1 MADHIERVIV
11 QGEVE
16 LNTGNA
22 TKQLDNLK
30 KPIKIE
36 LDLQSSKAI
45 AEAQKEIN
53 ALLRK
58 VNSMDFDGLKQSLT
72 KSIANGS
79 KDGIKEAERQ
89 AKLLSDAFN
98 KTLWKSKTKDG
109 KEISH
114 SFTSVLRDMRQEML
128 SINKTLKSFNEIIG
142 DRITLKIN
150 AGDLDNISSK
160 LLDAQK
166 SLSKYQDV
174 VKQIDSLSLSS
185 GISTQLS
192 DIDKLVNSLNA
203 NFGKLEKTI
212 HNINNLNVDKNTNK
226 QRKPAEKQNSIQ
238 NDEAEKQ
245 AKRIKQLKESYEKI
259 HELNR
264 KMSGYDLSGDKFKGA
279 NAYQRVLSDIEKVKS
294 ALKELNE
301 EMSKDSADIDLSK
314 IEKSMNDIEP
324 SVKKVDKAF
333 EQLNQT
339 VSQFEANKNANNSLN
354 WLDRNTK
361 AIKKYGDEIRRIAE
375 LQRTE
380 LSKGVQESLAKQMAS
395 IQSSAK
401 REGLVGKN
409 WTDSFKKSLGSLSQ
423 IFGSFS
429 LLNRADDIAHE
440 MIGTI
445 HEVDDALTDL
455 QMATNVSDKE
465 AQSLMETYS
474 QMGKELKATGVDVA
488 KSNTEWLKQGKSLKE
503 AETLTTDSI
512 ILSKVGDLSS
522 EESTKYL
529 TSAMKGFKVEA
540 KDALNIVDQ
549 LSAVDMA
556 SATDVGGLAEAMS
569 KTAVTAQ
576 DAGIEMQRL
585 IGYIAT
591 VGETTQADMGSV
603 GNAFKTIFTRM
614 SDIKA
619 GKFKLIDEDGTT
631 ETLSDV
637 EQTLSNVGIDL
648 RKTVTEYNDYGDVL
662 DNLASKWDNL
672 SQLQQ
677 NALAKA
683 FAGTRQA
690 EVFRTLMANY
700 DSAKKYMQ
708 TANESE
714 GYATEKF
721 EAYQNSLSG
730 AIEGFKNSFQTL
742 SNTVVGSDFLK
753 GIVNAGTTTLNILD
767 SIIERFH
774 TIPSLL
780 GAFGIFQ
787 GFQGGGWSS
796 QKIVYVSL

>member
-128 SINKTLKSFNEIIG
+128 SINKTLKSFNEIAG

-767 SIIERFH
+767 SIIERLG

-796 QKIVYVSL
+796 QKIVCVSL